1 MSALVHRPTEYAA
14 VQRAGEAALPAVPAL
29 RFRLAFA
36 WAIGDREGAYLFTNA
51 LTRATGGKA
60 GQR

>member
-14 VQRAGEAALPAVPAL
+14 VQRVGEACMPAVPAL

-36 WAIGDREGAYLFTNA
+36 WAIGDREGAALFTHA
-51 LTRATGGKA
+51 VARATGERR